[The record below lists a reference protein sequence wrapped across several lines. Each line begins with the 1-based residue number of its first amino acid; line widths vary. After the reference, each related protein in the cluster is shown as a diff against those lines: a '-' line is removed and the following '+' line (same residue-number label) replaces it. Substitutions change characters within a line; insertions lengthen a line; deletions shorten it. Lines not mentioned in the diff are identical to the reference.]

1 MAKKI
6 YLVTYILVTVDEY
19 HRLTDSCNDVAC
31 YAVFITKGLATSA
44 ILPCHSKATYDD
56 RIRFDVFRW

>member
-19 HRLTDSCNDVAC
+19 HRLTDSCNGVAC

-56 RIRFDVFRW
+56 